1 MPGVRNVGHAL
12 TPTAAIMKA
21 ITGPIK
27 LTSTGSNAGG
37 LGENFL
43 DLVFHNFRQ
52 YAIACRCYSRST
64 YGSSAFPWP

>member
-1 MPGVRNVGHAL
+1 
-12 TPTAAIMKA
+12 MKA